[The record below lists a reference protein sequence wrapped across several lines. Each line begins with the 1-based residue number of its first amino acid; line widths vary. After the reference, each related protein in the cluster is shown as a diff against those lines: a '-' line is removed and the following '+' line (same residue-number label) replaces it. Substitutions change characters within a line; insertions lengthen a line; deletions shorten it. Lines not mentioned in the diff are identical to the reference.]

1 MDGSG
6 NDAWHGWINVFK
18 IYDCVLQSLQINQN
32 RKYQMSEVCFI
43 KPWYN

>member
-6 NDAWHGWINVFK
+6 NDGWHRWINVFK
-18 IYDCVLQSLQINQN
+18 LFDGVLQSLQINQN
-32 RKYQMSEVCFI
+32 RKYQMSEVCFL

>member
-6 NDAWHGWINVFK
+6 HDGWHGWINVFK
-18 IYDCVLQSLQINQN
+18 MYDGVLQSLQINQN
-32 RKYQMSEVCFI
+32 RKYQMSEVSFI